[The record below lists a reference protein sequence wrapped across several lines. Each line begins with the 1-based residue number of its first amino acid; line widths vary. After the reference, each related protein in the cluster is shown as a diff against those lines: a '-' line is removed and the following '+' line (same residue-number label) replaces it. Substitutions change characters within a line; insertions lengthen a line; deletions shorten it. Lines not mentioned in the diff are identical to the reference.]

1 MDTKVDSTPDSPS
14 DTSVVTGICYPT
26 IYHTNITVKD
36 VESPPTGT
44 WKKYTL
50 YVDIRKD
57 FLVDVL
63 IENETVYLKPTK
75 PYYSA
80 EFEKM
85 FNFGINCNN
94 YDKNK
99 VVEVVFPKDYY
110 KYFQN

>member
-1 MDTKVDSTPDSPS
+1 MGSEVDSSQKVPS
-14 DTSVVTGICYPT
+14 ETSVISGNYYPT
-26 IYHTNITVKD
+26 IYNTKITVRD
-36 VESPPTGT
+36 VESLPSGT

-50 YVDIRKD
+50 YVDVGKD
-57 FLVDVL
+57 FIVDVL
-63 IENETVYLKPTK
+63 IKNETVYLKPTR

-94 YDKNK
+94 YDENK

-110 KYFQN
+110 KYF

>member
-1 MDTKVDSTPDSPS
+1 MDSEVNSSQKVLSE
-14 DTSVVTGICYPT
+14 TSVISENCYPT
-26 IYHTNITVKD
+26 IYHTKITVKD

-57 FLVDVL
+57 FIVDVL
-63 IENETVYLKPTK
+63 IKNETVYLKPTR
-75 PYYSA
+75 PYFSA

-94 YDKNK
+94 YDENK

-110 KYFQN
+110 KYF